1 MGRISTPVFHMRLII
16 FDIDGTLTDTT
27 MIDAGCFV
35 RALADVYGF
44 TAVDIEWSRYTQ
56 VTDAGVF
63 MEIFESRA
71 GRRPC
76 TEEISRFRERFVSLL
91 ASAQSACPFQPVNGA
106 RQLLAALADH
116 REYRVAL
123 ASGCWS
129 ESARMKM
136 ASAGMN
142 YDAYPSASAD
152 DAAARPPI
160 IQLAEQRAAS
170 RYGAFENSVYV
181 GDGVWDARACRAL
194 GIPFIGVGRGGQA
207 EKLLAA
213 GAVHVFPDFA
223 DGDGFVQILG
233 GVEA

>member
-1 MGRISTPVFHMRLII
+1 MQLVI
-16 FDIDGTLTDTT
+16 FDVDGTLVDGAIDTYCLLQAFSQVCGVAQVDTEWSHYTNATDVGVFCEVFKCHHGRTPSLDETT
-27 MIDAGCFV
+27 M
-35 RALADVYGF
+35 
-44 TAVDIEWSRYTQ
+44 
-56 VTDAGVF
+56 
-63 MEIFESRA
+63 
-71 GRRPC
+71 
-76 TEEISRFRERFVSLL
+76 FREHLCNLL
-91 ASAQSACPFQPVNGA
+91 RAAA
-106 RQLLAALADH
+106 RQSSFPPIPGAPEMLAVLNRCSD
-116 REYRVAL
+116 YQVAI
-123 ASGCWS
+123 ATGCWR
-129 ESARMKM
+129 ESARIKM
-136 ASAGMN
+136 ASAGMD

-152 DAAARPPI
+152 DAAARAPI

-194 GIPFIGVGRGGQA
+194 GIRFIGVGRGGQA

>member
-1 MGRISTPVFHMRLII
+1 
-16 FDIDGTLTDTT
+16 
-27 MIDAGCFV
+27 
-35 RALADVYGF
+35 
-44 TAVDIEWSRYTQ
+44 
-56 VTDAGVF
+56 
-63 MEIFESRA
+63 
-71 GRRPC
+71 
-76 TEEISRFRERFVSLL
+76 
-91 ASAQSACPFQPVNGA
+91 
-106 RQLLAALADH
+106 
-116 REYRVAL
+116 
-123 ASGCWS
+123 
-129 ESARMKM
+129 MKM

-152 DAAARPPI
+152 DAAARAPI

-194 GIPFIGVGRGGQA
+194 GIRFIGVGRGGQA